1 MNYLN
6 YSSFG
11 SEFLDDAIR
20 FADIKDVLVPGSV
33 DLAGHGDLRV
43 LSYPRVDLAGDVVAV
58 SPASNVATADACELL
73 RLEGVLA
80 ADATATQGPALP
92 FIACLTG
99 KGDLAIFPSEF
110 PSDDRSVW
118 DGRGLAYPDPA
129 SKELAEA
136 VFELNDYVNG
146 RECVPLAHA
155 DDEAR
160 RLLDRAGFAHWD
172 VDWRPETDDQ
182 RCASFVVD
190 REAETI
196 QLVPTASP
204 SNQTTMLPPGRL
216 PNARSKVAVHLTRD
230 SKRPRG
236 ARDHWRSGR

>member
-1 MNYLN
+1 MS
-6 YSSFG
+6 YSNFG

-20 FADIKDVLVPGSV
+20 FADIEDVLVPGSA

-43 LSYPRVDLAGDVVAV
+43 LSYPRGDLAGDAVAV
-58 SPASNVATADACELL
+58 SPTLNSATADACELL
-73 RLEGVLA
+73 WLEGVFA
-80 ADATATQGPALP
+80 VNATATQGTAFP
-92 FIACLTG
+92 FIARLMEN
-99 KGDLAIFPSEF
+99 GDIAVFPG
-110 PSDDRSVW
+110 DDLSVW
-118 DGRGLAYPDPA
+118 DGLGLADPA

-136 VFELNDYVNG
+136 VVELNDYVNG
-146 RECVPLAHA
+146 RECVPLEHA

-172 VDWRPETDDQ
+172 VEWHPETDDQ

-190 REAETI
+190 RQAETI

-230 SKRPRG
+230 LRRPRG